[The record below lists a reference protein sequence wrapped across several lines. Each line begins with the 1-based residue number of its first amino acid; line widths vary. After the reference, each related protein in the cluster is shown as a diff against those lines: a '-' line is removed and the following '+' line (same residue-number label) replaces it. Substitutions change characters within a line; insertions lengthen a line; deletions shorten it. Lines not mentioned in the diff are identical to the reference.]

1 MFYAASPTTG
11 TWQLTSEK
19 DVVVYEEDIEL
30 TTGLQL
36 IPYDLYFM
44 EEQVNKYNRK
54 HKVNLTS
61 ADDKKTY
68 LPKGNYKLLWNNKQI
83 SNLKIE

>member
-1 MFYAASPTTG
+1 MRTYKIHFSLFIKAEKYHY
-11 TWQLTSEK
+11 SELVENCQCGECPSYIK
-19 DVVVYEEDIEL
+19 KS
-30 TTGLQL
+30 
-36 IPYDLYFM
+36 DLYFM

-68 LPKGNYKLLWNNKQI
+68 LPVGNYKLLWNDKQI
-83 SNLKIE
+83 STLKIE